1 MRFGDFPF
9 LRYLPFLIAGI
20 LLGKILP
27 FQLLFAPA
35 LVLLESIW
43 VVYLIFLFKKNSGF
57 RPPFALL
64 AYIQLILTGFA
75 LSLWNQKSNPEPLN
89 SFSPE
94 VLGYLAEAQ
103 KFDADKPS
111 SRENLMR
118 ILAIRDSSGWKKGEG
133 KVLVYHQ
140 DTVRISPGD
149 LVFISKTPEMIEP
162 PEFPNEFD
170 YRDFLAKKG
179 INYRQF
185 IGKNFKILDALP
197 IGSGRFAK
205 DRLRDSFSQ
214 LIKTKV
220 SSASSQ
226 QIAQALLLGQKE
238 NLDKTLRN
246 SYAETG
252 TMHILAVSGLHV
264 GIIYL
269 VLLFPLRLIKL
280 KGKPEKMYLIAV
292 IAIIW
297 IYAAL
302 TGLSPSVVRASTMF
316 SLFSVG
322 QMRQRRPSIWNILAF
337 SAMIMIAWDPDVLF
351 EIGFQ
356 LSYAAV
362 AGIVGLQPLI
372 VRWWLPPNRIL
383 EYFWQLAA
391 VSIAAQL
398 ATFPLSVYYF
408 HLFPTYFLF
417 ANLLVVPLAFL
428 IMAVGLPFLAF
439 GWIEGIGEVLGWT
452 IDQLIRI
459 QIWVAEGFQSFPI
472 GSFDR
477 LTISISGMLL
487 VWMVLLIWGNWEWGD
502 RRKLTALLIFAW
514 AFWIADGLVL
524 EWSKPSR
531 SLWVFSGKKGLLFE
545 LQSGSQTLVWN
556 QSFPPDQ
563 LGFAIDPNRIQEGR
577 SCYPGSL
584 KTTHIDSIFSVPGY
598 GFSFSPDQKRIFWNG
613 EKPRSIRYF
622 KGMEEKS
629 DQISTGSSFEE
640 SSFQVIF

>member
-9 LRYLPFLIAGI
+9 LRYLPFLIGGI
-20 LLGKILP
+20 LLGKLFP
-27 FQLLFAPA
+27 LQSLLSPS
-35 LVLLESIW
+35 LGLLGSIW
-43 VVYLIFLFKKNSGF
+43 MTYLIFLIKKNLTFS
-57 RPPFALL
+57 PPYALL
-64 AYIQLILTGFA
+64 AYTQLLLLGFG
-75 LSLWNQKSNPEPLN
+75 LSLWNQKTKAESATPFSTN
-89 SFSPE
+89 S
-94 VLGYLAEAQ
+94 LGYLAEAQ
-103 KFDADKPS
+103 KFDLEKPN
-111 SRENLMR
+111 SRENLVR
-118 ILAIRDSSGWKKGEG
+118 ILAIKDSTGWKRGDG

-140 DTVRISPGD
+140 DSLQIRPGD
-149 LVFISKTPEMIEP
+149 LLFISKIPEEISP
-162 PEFPNEFD
+162 PTFPDEFD
-170 YRDFLAKKG
+170 YRAFLAKKG
-179 INYRQF
+179 ISYRQF
-185 IGKNFKILDALP
+185 IGKNFRVMDSLP
-197 IGSGRFAK
+197 HESWRFGM
-205 DRLRDSFSQ
+205 DRLRNFFSES
-214 LIKTKV
+214 IEAKV
-220 SSASSQ
+220 PSSDAR

-316 SLFSVG
+316 SLFSLG

-362 AGIVGLQPLI
+362 AGIVALQPLI
-372 VRWWLPPNRIL
+372 VRWWLPPNRVL
-383 EYFWQLAA
+383 EYLWQLAA

-417 ANLLVVPLAFL
+417 ANLVVVPLAFL

-439 GWIEGIGEVLGWT
+439 NWVWGVGDVLGWV
-452 IDQLIRI
+452 IDRLIRV
-459 QIWVAEGFQSFPI
+459 QISTAEFFQGLPF
-472 GSFDR
+472 GSLDR

-487 VWMVLLIWGNWEWGD
+487 VWVLLLIWGNWEWGD
-502 RRKLTALLIFAW
+502 RRKLTALFLLVW
-514 AFWIADGLVL
+514 AVWIG
-524 EWSKPSR
+524 EGIIRESSKPAR
-531 SLWVFSGKKGLLFE
+531 SLWVFAGEKGLLLE
-545 LQSGSQTLVWN
+545 LQSGDQTLSWN
-556 QSFPPDQ
+556 QSFPLDQ
-563 LGFAIDPNRIQEGR
+563 LGFSIDPNRVQEGR
-577 SCYPGSL
+577 SRFPEPL
-584 KTTHIDSIFSVPGY
+584 NAVFLDSIFWVPGY
-598 GFSFSPDQKRIFWNG
+598 DFSFSVDQKRIFWDK
-613 EKPRSIRYF
+613 EKPKSIRYF
-622 KGMEEKS
+622 QGNEVES
-629 DQISTGSSFEE
+629 GQIAESIVIDETG
-640 SSFQVIF
+640 FQVIF